1 MYTIYSVGDVQY
13 LARVFDGVS
22 MLTGSGSLVGASAI
36 ACLIGVIFL
45 CFQSVI
51 NTQGIKIQNVLVC
64 FVIYLVCF
72 AVPTQVNIV
81 SSNDDSNFAQRD
93 NVPLGIAMIGS
104 TISTITHELTEKMEI
119 AMTPV
124 LTDSTVIASKNGGG
138 YANSLYLLNHVTRPQ
153 TGYAV
158 QLVDSKNPGFINN
171 LNSYAAECTVIK
183 YILGGKNT
191 PKDFSQ
197 LATKNFIDAVTFDS
211 EVYFTSLTDPQTG
224 SIEDYSCREGMAK
237 IKSWWNDSLK
247 NLTEAESASLA
258 KELLGASSNSGNF
271 TSYNEIVNRIS
282 AKTAEMAGM
291 GYATADRGLPQ
302 LSTAMVQELIFA
314 NATRDVVMRG
324 VAQGYTS
331 FSDTNSSYMLTQ
343 AMLQRNSQWAAESSM
358 FLNSVPAIMAFI
370 EGFFYAIT
378 PFASILILLGLFGL
392 NIFIKY
398 IILLLWVQLWTPVM
412 AIINMYIMHGAAL
425 DIFKIPAQ
433 LTGQDSSVSL
443 YMNDSIAQV
452 TENWISVGSMFMAAT
467 PLLTF
472 IILTGSAYA
481 LTSLTSRMNGADV
494 INERMITP
502 DLIQPGAGL
511 AMSSVY
517 NGNMASTL
525 RSGMEKLLQNFNL
538 ASSVSAATSYALSHA
553 NTKANEFTTSF
564 TKALSEADSYTTQ
577 RAMKVIDS
585 DIKNSTNQ
593 QLTSLRDQ
601 LAHNITESLI
611 DAGQFSRTDRDSV
624 YKAVQGSLSFDVS
637 KMGFKI
643 GAGAEAGWKSEFS
656 DSFAKTLTANKG
668 KMDELS
674 NSFSTDHSVG
684 LALGVS
690 DSLTHDGG
698 FSIMNKI
705 DGNTGLS
712 YSDAGKNVRQE
723 LVQAQEMQQAQN
735 ALQTENKFNAVDL
748 VSYMSNS
755 EEGRRNLQA
764 IDQKFNEMYQSA
776 DASQQAVIKSK
787 VDQAMEMHLTG
798 DSYKDEMVG
807 KLYALVNTDIG
818 NNGFADDLQRQ
829 AETLNLATST
839 LPGGSGNVINSVSK
853 TNAGLVGSSAVE
865 VGTVGANSGTKARVD
880 AGREILSE
888 NSETNLQDYNS
899 SGGVAAASAKHR
911 DDGFKVDLK
920 KPNITVSNPPSLPG
934 GSGSFSTAG
943 GSTSTVTTPTATATT
958 ATTATA
964 DTDSSSTAGGS
975 KSKQS
980 LGSNAVVFKA
990 VEKDHEDNTKKQYKK
1005 NLLKEQADFTKESV
1019 FYNPNPTQE
1028 FDSSSLLNH
1037 GTESTKNSAN
1047 NMYALQG
1054 EKLPTSDNGCSFVT
1068 LDGEIS
1074 HLNPSF
1080 RESQEIATI
1089 TQKGV
1094 ELIKLTDNLIKD
1106 NQDSLNHVVLDQDTA
1121 NIINGNGGSIFT
1133 GKTEAE
1139 NYDIRTNVYGRLQDA
1154 EQKLQDIRECYRRG
1168 RAIEGDFPT
1177 QETVVAARDQ
1187 TIALL
1192 KKSFEGT
1199 SLGPI
1204 VARIM
1209 SREFDMQ
1216 IALVDKVDSL
1226 GNASHMRD
1234 RFIVNN
1240 AFEES
1245 LEKNFDHNSEAQRA
1259 LNGLLAETHNNF
1271 NYVSDKYK
1279 KLNVELKEDI
1289 KSIEQCLQKE
1299 FDIPEG
1305 TNIKGMATAIAVSA
1319 MQQACQAVQKN
1330 NVKNSNTLS
1339 LNTDRILSPLK
1350 GLERHKK

>member
-153 TGYAV
+153 TGYTV

-258 KELLGASSNSGNF
+258 KELLGASSNSGDF

-291 GYATADRGLPQ
+291 GYAAADRGLPQ

-481 LTSLTSRMNGADV
+481 LTSLTGRMNGADV

-517 NGNMASTL
+517 TGNMNSTVK
-525 RSGMEKLLQNFNL
+525 SGMEKLLQSFNIADSIKATASYANSRAVASADAFANKWRAEIGTIGGTAGQKIDQAITADAKSGTNSRLNSFMEGYGNDIVNGLTRELGLSKSQQSKLSATIATKAEAGVGVNFGVGKAGITLENSNAWEAAVADAL
-538 ASSVSAATSYALSHA
+538 KMDQKDLHSALQKATDGYNEQHAAQFAIAATDSLNKADSFGISLSESGSIIDGITKDQTTTISEQEQAQKIGAIDRAISQQASYNPVDIIGSLSRTAEGRQALQQIDQMYTEMYNAADSNQRAVFDANMNACSGLTGDVRQDQGVAKLTSLLNADMGKQGDLGDDIARRSTVMQLATTGMPGTLVSNTVQQVGEDTRATQADSALESSPRPQGYDPVKASNVFSTANERIKESNASVIHSSADAQKLYENNKHA
-553 NTKANEFTTSF
+553 EIFGTGSLEDVKVDQINKARDSLEFTTLTDKHDTTSTLGVLNANGEHIVKETLTYSVQEGVAESF
-564 TKALSEADSYTTQ
+564 RALQSDPKSVVDSINDKSIFGDTEKDKANRKALSKNLEEDRAGLENVLSTVTWGYGSTALDEGQTISKAAQ
-577 RAMKVIDS
+577 RANDLVMPDAKSFGKKTSDALLLRAIDLKNNKGVGNFASDFFIETVNDQEMAQNLIKQNKEIDS
-585 DIKNSTNQ
+585 SVQAVTLYKNPRFHIDPKVNEDSMNKVVNSYNSYQ
-593 QLTSLRDQ
+593 AKVEKLTSRYSNYKEYID
-601 LAHNITESLI
+601 NKTESLKNLI
-611 DAGQFSRTDRDSV
+611 FDQYHVSKEEASTIATKIVNGILDLSRTD
-624 YKAVQGSLSFDVS
+624 
-637 KMGFKI
+637 
-643 GAGAEAGWKSEFS
+643 
-656 DSFAKTLTANKG
+656 T
-668 KMDELS
+668 
-674 NSFSTDHSVG
+674 
-684 LALGVS
+684 
-690 DSLTHDGG
+690 
-698 FSIMNKI
+698 NKI
-705 DGNTGLS
+705 EI
-712 YSDAGKNVRQE
+712 YSRKYS
-723 LVQAQEMQQAQN
+723 
-735 ALQTENKFNAVDL
+735 AL
-748 VSYMSNS
+748 
-755 EEGRRNLQA
+755 RN
-764 IDQKFNEMYQSA
+764 
-776 DASQQAVIKSK
+776 
-787 VDQAMEMHLTG
+787 HL
-798 DSYKDEMVG
+798 
-807 KLYALVNTDIG
+807 
-818 NNGFADDLQRQ
+818 
-829 AETLNLATST
+829 
-839 LPGGSGNVINSVSK
+839 
-853 TNAGLVGSSAVE
+853 
-865 VGTVGANSGTKARVD
+865 
-880 AGREILSE
+880 
-888 NSETNLQDYNS
+888 
-899 SGGVAAASAKHR
+899 
-911 DDGFKVDLK
+911 
-920 KPNITVSNPPSLPG
+920 
-934 GSGSFSTAG
+934 
-943 GSTSTVTTPTATATT
+943 
-958 ATTATA
+958 
-964 DTDSSSTAGGS
+964 
-975 KSKQS
+975 
-980 LGSNAVVFKA
+980 
-990 VEKDHEDNTKKQYKK
+990 
-1005 NLLKEQADFTKESV
+1005 
-1019 FYNPNPTQE
+1019 
-1028 FDSSSLLNH
+1028 SSL
-1037 GTESTKNSAN
+1037 
-1047 NMYALQG
+1047 
-1054 EKLPTSDNGCSFVT
+1054 
-1068 LDGEIS
+1068 
-1074 HLNPSF
+1074 
-1080 RESQEIATI
+1080 
-1089 TQKGV
+1089 
-1094 ELIKLTDNLIKD
+1094 
-1106 NQDSLNHVVLDQDTA
+1106 
-1121 NIINGNGGSIFT
+1121 
-1133 GKTEAE
+1133 
-1139 NYDIRTNVYGRLQDA
+1139 
-1154 EQKLQDIRECYRRG
+1154 
-1168 RAIEGDFPT
+1168 
-1177 QETVVAARDQ
+1177 
-1187 TIALL
+1187 
-1192 KKSFEGT
+1192 
-1199 SLGPI
+1199 
-1204 VARIM
+1204 
-1209 SREFDMQ
+1209 
-1216 IALVDKVDSL
+1216 
-1226 GNASHMRD
+1226 
-1234 RFIVNN
+1234 
-1240 AFEES
+1240 ES
-1245 LEKNFDHNSEAQRA
+1245 LR
-1259 LNGLLAETHNNF
+1259 
-1271 NYVSDKYK
+1271 
-1279 KLNVELKEDI
+1279 
-1289 KSIEQCLQKE
+1289 
-1299 FDIPEG
+1299 
-1305 TNIKGMATAIAVSA
+1305 
-1319 MQQACQAVQKN
+1319 
-1330 NVKNSNTLS
+1330 
-1339 LNTDRILSPLK
+1339 R
-1350 GLERHKK
+1350 

>member
-158 QLVDSKNPGFINN
+158 QLVDSKSPGFINN

-258 KELLGASSNSGNF
+258 KELLGASSNSGDF

-291 GYATADRGLPQ
+291 GYAAADRGLPQ

-392 NIFIKY
+392 NIFVKY

-481 LTSLTSRMNGADV
+481 LTSLTGRMNGADV
-494 INERMITP
+494 INEKMITP

-517 NGNMASTL
+517 TGNMNSTIK
-525 RSGMEKLLQNFNL
+525 SGMEKLLQSFNIADSIKAT
-538 ASSVSAATSYALSHA
+538 ASYANSRAVASADAFANKWRAEIGTIGGTAGQKIDQAITADAKSGTNARLNSYMDGYGKDIVNGLTRELGLTDSQKSALSAAIMAQAEIGVGVNYGVGKAGISLQNSEKWEAAIETALNLKKGIVHNALQKATEGYNEQHSAEFAIAATDSLNKADSFGISLSESGSIIDGVTKDRNTTVSEQEQAQKIGAIDRAISQQASYNPVDIIGSLSRTAEGRQALQQIDQMYTEMYNAADSNQRAVFDANMNTCSGLTGDARQDQSVAKLTSLLNADMGKQGDLSDDISRRA
-553 NTKANEFTTSF
+553 TVMQLATTGMPGTLVSNTTSQVGEDPRVV
-564 TKALSEADSYTTQ
+564 KAEALEQMPKPVGYNAGQANVVTSKAGTMIQ
-577 RAMKVIDS
+577 NA
-585 DIKNSTNQ
+585 KNSTPSGFSTVEAIYNNNNH
-593 QLTSLRDQ
+593 
-601 LAHNITESLI
+601 AENFAEESLSKNQKNHLEKVKKTPEFSALI
-611 DAGQFSRTDRDSV
+611 NANDTTSTLGVLDKNGQHIAKATVEYSV
-624 YKAVQGSLSFDVS
+624 QADV
-637 KMGFKI
+637 
-643 GAGAEAGWKSEFS
+643 AEAFRALQSDPENLVEAVNNKSIFN
-656 DSFAKTLTANKG
+656 DT
-668 KMDELS
+668 
-674 NSFSTDHSVG
+674 STDKANRKAFYQNLEEDKNG
-684 LALGVS
+684 LDKVLS
-690 DSLTHDGG
+690 TITFG
-698 FSIMNKI
+698 FGSTAI
-705 DGNTGLS
+705 DEGQTIS
-712 YSDAGKNVRQE
+712 YG
-723 LVQAQEMQQAQN
+723 AQN
-735 ALQTENKFNAVDL
+735 ANDLVMPEAKDFGKKTSDASLLRAVDL
-748 VSYMSNS
+748 KDNNGIGNFAADFYIETVN
-755 EEGRRNLQA
+755 
-764 IDQKFNEMYQSA
+764 DQKAAKDLIDENRQVKSNFDRVGIFKDPRIHIDPKINENAKNEAVKSYNSYQSKVENLTSKYS
-776 DASQQAVIKSK
+776 DYKSFIDNK
-787 VDQAMEMHLTG
+787 TEDLKSLIQDRYYV
-798 DSYKDEMVG
+798 SKDEASIIAS
-807 KLYALVNTDIG
+807 KIINSIL
-818 NNGFADDLQRQ
+818 DLSR
-829 AETLNLATST
+829 TST
-839 LPGGSGNVINSVSK
+839 NK
-853 TNAGLVGSSAVE
+853 TELYSRKLNALQKHLSSLAE
-865 VGTVGANSGTKARVD
+865 
-880 AGREILSE
+880 
-888 NSETNLQDYNS
+888 
-899 SGGVAAASAKHR
+899 
-911 DDGFKVDLK
+911 LK
-920 KPNITVSNPPSLPG
+920 K
-934 GSGSFSTAG
+934 
-943 GSTSTVTTPTATATT
+943 
-958 ATTATA
+958 
-964 DTDSSSTAGGS
+964 
-975 KSKQS
+975 
-980 LGSNAVVFKA
+980 
-990 VEKDHEDNTKKQYKK
+990 
-1005 NLLKEQADFTKESV
+1005 
-1019 FYNPNPTQE
+1019 
-1028 FDSSSLLNH
+1028 
-1037 GTESTKNSAN
+1037 
-1047 NMYALQG
+1047 
-1054 EKLPTSDNGCSFVT
+1054 
-1068 LDGEIS
+1068 
-1074 HLNPSF
+1074 
-1080 RESQEIATI
+1080 
-1089 TQKGV
+1089 
-1094 ELIKLTDNLIKD
+1094 
-1106 NQDSLNHVVLDQDTA
+1106 
-1121 NIINGNGGSIFT
+1121 
-1133 GKTEAE
+1133 
-1139 NYDIRTNVYGRLQDA
+1139 
-1154 EQKLQDIRECYRRG
+1154 
-1168 RAIEGDFPT
+1168 
-1177 QETVVAARDQ
+1177 
-1187 TIALL
+1187 
-1192 KKSFEGT
+1192 
-1199 SLGPI
+1199 
-1204 VARIM
+1204 
-1209 SREFDMQ
+1209 
-1216 IALVDKVDSL
+1216 
-1226 GNASHMRD
+1226 
-1234 RFIVNN
+1234 
-1240 AFEES
+1240 
-1245 LEKNFDHNSEAQRA
+1245 
-1259 LNGLLAETHNNF
+1259 
-1271 NYVSDKYK
+1271 
-1279 KLNVELKEDI
+1279 
-1289 KSIEQCLQKE
+1289 
-1299 FDIPEG
+1299 
-1305 TNIKGMATAIAVSA
+1305 
-1319 MQQACQAVQKN
+1319 
-1330 NVKNSNTLS
+1330 
-1339 LNTDRILSPLK
+1339 
-1350 GLERHKK
+1350 

>member
-258 KELLGASSNSGNF
+258 KELLGASSNSGDF

-291 GYATADRGLPQ
+291 GYAAADRGLPQ

-494 INERMITP
+494 INEKMNTP

-511 AMSSVY
+511 AMSSVF
-517 NGNMASTL
+517 NGNTL
-525 RSGMEKLLQNFNL
+525 AAVRSGMENL
-538 ASSVSAATSYALSHA
+538 MQKFSLGGSIKSTLSYAQSNAKNDLDNFVNNFSKNIGTVVAKGGSALTQFVNNQATMGSKTQLGSLTDAYTDSLVNSIARGRNMSIEDTNSLKAALNTGFSIGAGGFSVGGSLEAAKTILSNYGISENKAQQIMNQASNAFNTSHA
-553 NTKANEFTTSF
+553 AQIAEAVTDSLQDAKSAN
-564 TKALSEADSYTTQ
+564 
-577 RAMKVIDS
+577 I
-585 DIKNSTNQ
+585 
-593 QLTSLRDQ
+593 SLG
-601 LAHNITESLI
+601 
-611 DAGQFSRTDRDSV
+611 DAGQIVDGFV
-624 YKAVQGSLSFDVS
+624 KS
-637 KMGFKI
+637 KNTAI
-643 GAGAEAGWKSEFS
+643 TS
-656 DSFAKTLTANKG
+656 AK
-668 KMDELS
+668 
-674 NSFSTDHSVG
+674 
-684 LALGVS
+684 
-690 DSLTHDGG
+690 
-698 FSIMNKI
+698 
-705 DGNTGLS
+705 
-712 YSDAGKNVRQE
+712 
-723 LVQAQEMQQAQN
+723 QAQEMA
-735 ALQTENKFNAVDL
+735 
-748 VSYMSNS
+748 
-755 EEGRRNLQA
+755 A
-764 IDQKFNEMYQSA
+764 IDVSASTVGNYSPVEMVGNMMRTAQGRQDLEKIDQLYDQLYNSVTDQQRVLLDANMNNCSGLTA
-776 DASQQAVIKSK
+776 DASVNERVAK
-787 VDQAMEMHLTG
+787 V
-798 DSYKDEMVG
+798 Y
-807 KLYALVNTDIG
+807 
-818 NNGFADDLQRQ
+818 
-829 AETLNLATST
+829 
-839 LPGGSGNVINSVSK
+839 
-853 TNAGLVGSSAVE
+853 
-865 VGTVGANSGTKARVD
+865 
-880 AGREILSE
+880 
-888 NSETNLQDYNS
+888 
-899 SGGVAAASAKHR
+899 
-911 DDGFKVDLK
+911 
-920 KPNITVSNPPSLPG
+920 SLM
-934 GSGSFSTAG
+934 
-943 GSTSTVTTPTATATT
+943 
-958 ATTATA
+958 TA
-964 DTDSSSTAGGS
+964 DTGKVGDLSDDIGRRTDTMKTLLQSQPGGATIAGSLDSINSQTTLTAALGAS
-975 KSKQS
+975 ALQS
-980 LGSNAVVFKA
+980 ASGFDQQQANEVGNRV
-990 VEKDHEDNTKKQYKK
+990 K
-1005 NLLKEQADFTKESV
+1005 NLVKEGKDRTSSDPEVVKQNVNPKTNPSVQFGQSGLLDLEIENLERLQKKTSFQILSGQADEDKNPVAKSFYKSAGDGASFTKYFTEEAKIPKNTEWSKCLSEEPTEYLV
-1019 FYNPNPTQE
+1019 NGTLNVDGIFRQQGDNPQASPLFKDFKSNLLLEQGAIANYKE
-1028 FDSSSLLNH
+1028 RFDS
-1037 GTESTKNSAN
+1037 AN
-1047 NMYALQG
+1047 
-1054 EKLPTSDNGCSFVT
+1054 
-1068 LDGEIS
+1068 
-1074 HLNPSF
+1074 
-1080 RESQEIATI
+1080 
-1089 TQKGV
+1089 
-1094 ELIKLTDNLIKD
+1094 
-1106 NQDSLNHVVLDQDTA
+1106 
-1121 NIINGNGGSIFT
+1121 
-1133 GKTEAE
+1133 
-1139 NYDIRTNVYGRLQDA
+1139 
-1154 EQKLQDIRECYRRG
+1154 
-1168 RAIEGDFPT
+1168 
-1177 QETVVAARDQ
+1177 
-1187 TIALL
+1187 
-1192 KKSFEGT
+1192 
-1199 SLGPI
+1199 
-1204 VARIM
+1204 
-1209 SREFDMQ
+1209 
-1216 IALVDKVDSL
+1216 DKVDRDGSVVQRASNTVNSWSTFDNSRLDSKEKDANDLIGLGGEKDAENSYGSFLRGIYLGELEDINNFVKAEKLNSELISESETIRQYNTKAYLSSDKNIEKAKIENQKFSKKYEEYQNIIKGLSSKYSNYESHVNNRIEKAKKYLTDRYYISEDQAQKIASL
-1226 GNASHMRD
+1226 TVNS
-1234 RFIVNN
+1234 IVNLTQIDKN
-1240 AFEES
+1240 DSSLYNNILDSLRQNVAS
-1245 LEKNFDHNSEAQRA
+1245 LE
-1259 LNGLLAETHNNF
+1259 G
-1271 NYVSDKYK
+1271 
-1279 KLNVELKEDI
+1279 
-1289 KSIEQCLQKE
+1289 LQK
-1299 FDIPEG
+1299 
-1305 TNIKGMATAIAVSA
+1305 
-1319 MQQACQAVQKN
+1319 
-1330 NVKNSNTLS
+1330 
-1339 LNTDRILSPLK
+1339 
-1350 GLERHKK
+1350 KKKK